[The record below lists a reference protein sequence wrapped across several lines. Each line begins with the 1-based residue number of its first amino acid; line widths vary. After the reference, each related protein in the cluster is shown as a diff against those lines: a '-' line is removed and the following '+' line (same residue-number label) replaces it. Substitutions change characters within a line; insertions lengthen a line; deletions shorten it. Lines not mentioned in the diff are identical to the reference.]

1 MSFQDRRK
9 QADRLRAVPLK
20 AVLLSV
26 GAQADP
32 RDPAKWH
39 TAMGV
44 LSVNGM
50 KFINWK
56 QGAGGGGAIDLVMH
70 LHGMDFAGAIRWLAQ
85 RFSPSPVSDY
95 SQPPASELTLPATEI
110 VNLPRVIRYLAGQR
124 RLPHRL
130 LDALVRDGRIYAD
143 ARANAVFLLL
153 GNENKAVGAEL
164 RGTTDA
170 GWRGLA
176 PGSRKN
182 LGYFSVG
189 PVHARDVVLCES
201 AIDAI
206 SCAALYPECLCIS
219 TAGARPNPAWLHTLL
234 DRGLRIRCGFDAD
247 TTGDQMAQAMIAAH
261 PTIQRLRP
269 SLHDW
274 NDILTA
280 FL

>member
-1 MSFQDRRK
+1 MNFQDRRK
-9 QADRLRAVPLK
+9 QADILRAIPLK
-20 AVLLSV
+20 AVLLAS

-32 RDPAKWH
+32 RDPSKWH

-44 LSVNGM
+44 LSVNGI

-56 QGAGGGGAIDLVMH
+56 QGGSGGGAIDLVMH
-70 LHGMDFAGAIRWLAQ
+70 LHGMDFTAAIQWLAQ
-85 RFSPSPVSDY
+85 RFSPSMASDSSRPAALELMLPVAES
-95 SQPPASELTLPATEI
+95 A
-110 VNLPRVIRYLAGQR
+110 NLPRVIRYLIGQR
-124 RLPHRL
+124 RLPHCL
-130 LDALVRDGRIYAD
+130 LDPLVHAGRIYAD
-143 ARANAVFLLL
+143 AHANAVFLLL

-170 GWRGLA
+170 RWRGLA

-182 LGYFSVG
+182 HGYFSAG

-206 SCAALYPECLCIS
+206 SCATLYPECLCIS
-219 TAGARPNPAWLHTLL
+219 TAGARPNPAWLDTLL
-234 DRGLRIRCGFDAD
+234 DCGLRIRCGFDAD
-247 TTGDQMAQAMIAAH
+247 TTGDQMAQTMIASH

-274 NDILTA
+274 NDLLTA
-280 FL
+280 FP